1 MNNYSAILIFDSILD
16 FTPLDY
22 IRAKNG
28 TIRIVFCFRNRVKER
43 IHHSVCDRNPETLVN
58 NYKCELW
65 SYNLEDCDFF
75 HMKKYNQFFLINPLT
90 LKDKEEIQYDVY
102 FIGSDKG
109 RIGTIVDLKHIM
121 DNQSITYKLAVV
133 PDRGVRYSKEE
144 ESLLSKKKP
153 YSDVLEEFSYCKC
166 VLDVNYGLTYRGIE
180 V

>member
-1 MNNYSAILIFDSILD
+1 
-16 FTPLDY
+16 
-22 IRAKNG
+22 
-28 TIRIVFCFRNRVKER
+28 
-43 IHHSVCDRNPETLVN
+43 
-58 NYKCELW
+58 
-65 SYNLEDCDFF
+65 
-75 HMKKYNQFFLINPLT
+75 MKKYNQFFLINPLT